1 MLRAFHPAVA
11 DEVDLLQRSLSRRG
25 GACPQSLQDE
35 SCQVAKTST
44 RLVLQVPWTSSRSV
58 LPVAWTST
66 RPVGSLGSGD
76 LHTADDQDRFTGGAT
91 ADPLWPPA
99 GSAYATA
106 LEDTDDPVQQGISG
120 QPGGAIVNQGSSG
133 QPGGAIVQ
141 QASSSRTGENH
152 SPTGELRALTSAMDQ
167 AIVLYLLQSP
177 HLSHA
182 SGYCTIPA
190 PEPSPQPCIRLLYY
204 TCSRALTSAIDQA
217 IVLYLLQSPHLSH

>member
-11 DEVDLLQRSLSRRG
+11 DEVDLLQRSLSLAWGSLPSVGLNKELSAPPRHR
-25 GACPQSLQDE
+25 SLQDE
-35 SCQVAKTST
+35 SC
-44 RLVLQVPWTSSRSV
+44 QVPWTSSRSV

-76 LHTADDQDRFTGGAT
+76 LHTADDQDGFTGGAT

-141 QASSSRTGENH
+141 QASSSRTGEGH
-152 SPTGELRALTSAMDQ
+152 SPTGELRLE
-167 AIVLYLLQSP
+167 LLAVEYGQ
-177 HLSHA
+177 
-182 SGYCTIPA
+182 
-190 PEPSPQPCIRLLYY
+190 
-204 TCSRALTSAIDQA
+204 RANNGDPPFQDSVHWHWRSVA
-217 IVLYLLQSPHLSH
+217 